1 MSYKACSLP
10 RRQERVLSLE
20 TLTLSLNEKN
30 KGEDDAYSHHYCL
43 RWPWRLLA
51 DRVKQDQISGMNIV
65 SG

>member
-10 RRQERVLSLE
+10 RRQQHVLSLE
-20 TLTLSLNEKN
+20 TLTLKN

-65 SG
+65 GG